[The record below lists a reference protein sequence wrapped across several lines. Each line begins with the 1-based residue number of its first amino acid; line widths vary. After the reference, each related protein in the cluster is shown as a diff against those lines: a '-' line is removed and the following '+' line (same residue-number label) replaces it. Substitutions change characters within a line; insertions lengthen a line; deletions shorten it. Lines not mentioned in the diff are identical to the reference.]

1 MIFQFF
7 WVIVVYM
14 NTKIKFLQI
23 ILSDLISKRDTVELE
38 LNRVLNNDDLR
49 TEDKKYEFDELL
61 SNITET
67 NNKIQMLSEYMST
80 FNSVDINN
88 NNE

>member
-1 MIFQFF
+1 
-7 WVIVVYM
+7 M
-14 NTKIKFLQI
+14 NTNIKFLPI

-80 FNSVDINN
+80 FNSVDVNN

>member
-1 MIFQFF
+1 
-7 WVIVVYM
+7 M

-67 NNKIQMLSEYMST
+67 NNKIQMLSEYMSV
-80 FNSVDINN
+80 FNNMDINN

>member
-1 MIFQFF
+1 
-7 WVIVVYM
+7 M

-67 NNKIQMLSEYMST
+67 NNKIQMLSEYMSA
-80 FNSVDINN
+80 FNNVDTNN

>member
-1 MIFQFF
+1 
-7 WVIVVYM
+7 M

-49 TEDKKYEFDELL
+49 TEDKKNEFDELL

-80 FNSVDINN
+80 FNSVDVNN

>member
-1 MIFQFF
+1 
-7 WVIVVYM
+7 M

-49 TEDKKYEFDELL
+49 TEDKKYEFEELL

-67 NNKIQMLSEYMST
+67 NNKIQMLSEYMSA
-80 FNSVDINN
+80 FNNVDTNN

>member
-1 MIFQFF
+1 
-7 WVIVVYM
+7 M

-80 FNSVDINN
+80 FNSVDVNN

>member
-1 MIFQFF
+1 
-7 WVIVVYM
+7 M

-80 FNSVDINN
+80 FNNVDINN

>member
-1 MIFQFF
+1 
-7 WVIVVYM
+7 M

-49 TEDKKYEFDELL
+49 TEDKKYEFEELL

>member
-1 MIFQFF
+1 
-7 WVIVVYM
+7 M
-14 NTKIKFLQI
+14 NTKIKFLEI
-23 ILSDLISKRDTVELE
+23 VLSDLISKRDTVELE
-38 LNRVLNNDDLR
+38 LNRVLNDDDLR
-49 TEDKKYEFDELL
+49 TEDKKYEFDKLL
-61 SNITET
+61 SDITET

>member
-1 MIFQFF
+1 
-7 WVIVVYM
+7 M
-14 NTKIKFLQI
+14 NTKIKFLEI
-23 ILSDLISKRDTVELE
+23 VLSDLISKRDTVELE
-38 LNRVLNNDDLR
+38 LNRVLNDDDLR
-49 TEDKKYEFDELL
+49 TEDKKYVFDKSL
-61 SNITET
+61 SDITET

>member
-1 MIFQFF
+1 
-7 WVIVVYM
+7 M

-80 FNSVDINN
+80 FNSVDFNN